1 MNSKLDYSYTFSH
14 AKPARAGFP
23 KGTKKPPLPERI
35 LGIGGAPAGSR
46 KDSRKGRQ
54 IHTEIMKIFVS
65 KMGVFGIPSRIVPGP
80 RRAPGGTA
88 WRPGPDPGAGKLE
101 DSSTFSPSGSG
112 RAGSPGAKCSPKRT
126 RGGPTK
132 DPRRNP
138 FRRPKTDH
146 KPSFS

>member
-14 AKPARAGFP
+14 AKTARAGFP

-54 IHTEIMKIFVS
+54 IHTEIMRIFVS

-80 RRAPGGTA
+80 RRAPGGPA
-88 WRPGPDPGAGKLE
+88 WRPGPDPGASKLE

-112 RAGSPGAKCSPKRT
+112 RPGSPGAKCPPKRT
-126 RGGPTK
+126 RGVPTK
-132 DPRRNP
+132 DPWRNP
-138 FRRPKTDH
+138 FRRPKSDQ

>member
-14 AKPARAGFP
+14 AKTARAGFP

-65 KMGVFGIPSRIVPGP
+65 KMDAFWIPSRIVPGP

-101 DSSTFSPSGSG
+101 DSSMFSPSGSG
-112 RAGSPGAKCSPKRT
+112 RLGSPGAKCSPKRT
-126 RGGPTK
+126 RGEPMK

-138 FRRPKTDH
+138 SRRPNTDE